1 METKKLKYCAFFGAF
16 NSLGITQKL
25 ENTVEAAAK
34 LGYQAEVQ
42 HYINRPHGLLSFIK
56 DLVTGKEDIIILRF
70 YDLFMPFI
78 FPFLLYRR
86 MKGTKLILDV
96 PTPRQIQLKELPFDN
111 KGTLHIKLRNLW
123 NYFSWTWVLIPF
135 NRIIQYAEEGGWFA
149 LGVKYKTIKMG
160 NGIKIA
166 PSLSVVNSSQTDEV
180 RLIGVATLAA
190 WHGYDRLIKAV
201 AEVKKRNPDYP
212 IKVRI
217 VGDGQ
222 MFAELNNLVN
232 EYNLK
237 DSVELTGSLHGEQL
251 TQAFDGMQFG
261 VSSLGL
267 LRKGLA
273 EASDLKTREYMA
285 RGLCVIGAGSDPDFS
300 ADSPYRLL
308 VPNDE
313 SIEPIV
319 DLLLNLKNVT
329 LPKPSEIRAFAENN
343 LSFDAKISKIL
354 GIDK

>member
-1 METKKLKYCAFFGAF
+1 MKAKKLKYYAFFGAF

-25 ENTVEAAAK
+25 ENTVEAATK
-34 LGYQAEVQ
+34 LGYDAEVK
-42 HYINRPHGLLSFIK
+42 HYVNRPRGLLSFIK
-56 DLVTGKEDIIILRF
+56 DIVTGKEDIIILRF
-70 YDLFMPFI
+70 YDLFMPII

-86 MKGTKLILDV
+86 IKGTRLILDV
-96 PTPRQIQLKELPFDN
+96 PTPRQTQLKEFQFDN
-111 KGTLHIKLRNLW
+111 KSTLHIKLRSLW
-123 NYFSWTWVLIPF
+123 NYLSSTWILIPF
-135 NRIIQYAEEGGWFA
+135 SRIIQYAEEGTWFA
-149 LGVKYKTIKMG
+149 LGVKRKTIKMG
-160 NGIKIA
+160 NGIKIE
-166 PSLSVVNSSQTDEV
+166 PNLPVVKAVETDEV

-201 AEVKKRNPDYP
+201 AEVKKIKPDYP

-222 MFAELNNLVN
+222 MFSELNNLVN

-251 TQAFDGMQFG
+251 THAFDGMQFG
-261 VSSLGL
+261 VASLGL
-267 LRKGLA
+267 FRIGLD
-273 EASDLKTREYMA
+273 EAAVLKTREYMA
-285 RGLCVIGAGSDPDFS
+285 RGLAVIGAGSDPDFS

-319 DLLLNLKNVT
+319 ELLFKLKDVV
-329 LPKPSEIRAFAENN
+329 LPEPSEIRAFAENN
-343 LSFDAKISKIL
+343 LSFDAKISNIL
-354 GIDK
+354 GVDK

>member
-1 METKKLKYCAFFGAF
+1 MKTKKLKYYAFFGEF

-25 ENTVEAAAK
+25 ENTVEAVTK
-34 LGYQAEVQ
+34 LGYEAEVKY
-42 HYINRPHGLLSFIK
+42 YINRPQGLMSFIK
-56 DLVTGKEDIIILRF
+56 EVVSGKEDVIILRF
-70 YDLFMPFI
+70 YDLFLPVI

-86 MKGTKLILDV
+86 MKGAQLILDI
-96 PTPRQIQLKELPFDN
+96 PTPRQTQLKEFQFDN
-111 KGTLHIKLRNLW
+111 KNTLHIKLRSLW
-123 NYFSWTWVLIPF
+123 NYLSWTWVLIPF
-135 NRIIQYAEEGGWFA
+135 NRIIQYAEEGAWFA
-149 LGVKYKTIKMG
+149 LGVRHKTIKMG
-160 NGIKIA
+160 NGIKIE
-166 PSLSVVNSSQTDEV
+166 PSLPIVNSLRTNEV

-222 MFAELNNLVN
+222 MFTELNNLVN

-237 DSVELTGSLHGEQL
+237 DSVELTGSLHGENL

-267 LRKGLA
+267 FRKGLA

-285 RGLCVIGAGSDPDFS
+285 RGLCVIGSGSDPDFS

-319 DLLLNLKNVT
+319 ELLLNLKNLT
-329 LPKPSEIRAFAENN
+329 LPRPNEIRSFAENN
-343 LSFDAKISKIL
+343 LSFDAKISNIL
-354 GIDK
+354 GVGK